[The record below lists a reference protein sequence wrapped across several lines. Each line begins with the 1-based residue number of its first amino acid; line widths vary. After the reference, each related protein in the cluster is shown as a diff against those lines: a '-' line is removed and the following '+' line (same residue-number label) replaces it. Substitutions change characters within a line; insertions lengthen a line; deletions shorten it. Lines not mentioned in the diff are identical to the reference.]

1 MKPNDENKTLL
12 SMSLAYK
19 LSDVFDSCVTA
30 DQYESALSMYHLAKK
45 YIKDNIENEQ
55 TMEDEIGYFMAA
67 MCMYFNQREKT
78 GYFVK

>member
-1 MKPNDENKTLL
+1 MKPIDENETLL
-12 SMSLAYK
+12 SLSLAYR

-45 YIKDNIENEQ
+45 CIKDTIENEQ
-55 TMEDEIGYFMAA
+55 DAKDEIGYFVAA